1 MEDFDETLFLVWRA
15 NLKVLTGSPGGAG
28 RLARMMNF
36 SPSFMKLI
44 VAGQR
49 DFNEEFVRGIEL
61 VTGLPPHWMDDRRA
75 AEEVPADVQRALDE
89 ETPVAVFR
97 GTAHPQPKRSILRG
111 PEPLL
116 SQTEAT
122 RRVADIAQQ
131 QAEANRRDLI
141 FRKNRELLSQDLRR
155 LERQLS
161 LLQVDTM
168 QPKVDELLASDRMS
182 EAAKADLSGR
192 LEQVDKHVKLLHQ
205 HVEKLVTL
213 LSARTM
219 STAASDAQ
227 RYFLMPRCSSSVSG
241 SGCTAIGSLAGKV
254 SSSASSSSASAS
266 AGFGSFAWSCGRAFV
281 MMRSTMQ
288 VPRSSQY
295 NSVDRRPLPARAGR
309 QRARR

>member
-1 MEDFDETLFLVWRA
+1 MRYTALPGAVEDAYGALTADTRGAAHGARFSEPNARARAQLARNSDERTRRDGLPARSLFMEDFDETLFVVWRA
-15 NLKVLTGSPGGAG
+15 NLTMLVGSPGGAG

-61 VTGLPPHWMDDRRA
+61 VTGLPSHWMDERRA
-75 AEEVPADVQRALDE
+75 ANEVPSDVQRAIDE
-89 ETPVAVFR
+89 ETPVATFR

-122 RRVADIAQQ
+122 RRVADQAQQ
-131 QAEANRRDLI
+131 QAEANRRDLL

-155 LERQLS
+155 LERQLG
-161 LLQVDTM
+161 LLQVDSM

-205 HVEKLVTL
+205 HVEKLVAL
-213 LSARTM
+213 LTSTDEPSA
-219 STAASDAQ
+219 D
-227 RYFLMPRCSSSVSG
+227 
-241 SGCTAIGSLAGKV
+241 
-254 SSSASSSSASAS
+254 
-266 AGFGSFAWSCGRAFV
+266 
-281 MMRSTMQ
+281 
-288 VPRSSQY
+288 
-295 NSVDRRPLPARAGR
+295 
-309 QRARR
+309 

>member
-1 MEDFDETLFLVWRA
+1 MEDFDETLFLVWRS
-15 NLKVLTGSPGGAG
+15 NLQVLVGSPGGAG

-61 VTGLPPHWMDDRRA
+61 VTGLPPHWMDERHDA
-75 AEEVPADVQRALDE
+75 AEIPDDVQNAIDE

-97 GTAHPQPKRSILRG
+97 GSAHPQPKRSVLRG

-122 RRVADIAQQ
+122 RRVADQAQQ
-131 QAEANRRDLI
+131 QAEANRRELL

-161 LLQVDTM
+161 LLQVDSM

-182 EAAKADLSGR
+182 ESAKADLSGR

-205 HVEKLVTL
+205 HVEKLVAL
-213 LSARTM
+213 LGN
-219 STAASDAQ
+219 SDD
-227 RYFLMPRCSSSVSG
+227 SV
-241 SGCTAIGSLAGKV
+241 T
-254 SSSASSSSASAS
+254 
-266 AGFGSFAWSCGRAFV
+266 
-281 MMRSTMQ
+281 
-288 VPRSSQY
+288 
-295 NSVDRRPLPARAGR
+295 
-309 QRARR
+309 

>member
-1 MEDFDETLFLVWRA
+1 MRYAALRGAAKNAANTRGAARGAWFWEPNARARAYDARDRDEHRDERTRRDGLPARSLFMEDFDETLFLVWRA

-75 AEEVPADVQRALDE
+75 AEEVPAGVQRALDE

-205 HVEKLVTL
+205 HVEKLVIL
-213 LSARTM
+213 LSGP
-219 STAASDAQ
+219 DDIN
-227 RYFLMPRCSSSVSG
+227 G
-241 SGCTAIGSLAGKV
+241 GE
-254 SSSASSSSASAS
+254 
-266 AGFGSFAWSCGRAFV
+266 
-281 MMRSTMQ
+281 
-288 VPRSSQY
+288 
-295 NSVDRRPLPARAGR
+295 
-309 QRARR
+309 